1 MRLHQFK
8 KSFKYFWQIH
18 LTVVLCTAV
27 ATGVLAGALIV
38 GDSVRGSLRSLTT
51 ERLGTIQHV
60 LLADHFFQP
69 DLLDRQNTVPAI
81 LLNGTAV
88 APQTQTRASKVN
100 IFGVSESFFG
110 FWEGHPVPNLNKTP
124 DQPFNAI
131 VINEVL
137 QNELNVQVG
146 DALLVNV
153 PQVADIHPEF
163 LFGERDASEAIQSL
177 RLIVSAII
185 PTEKA
190 GRFSLSAHQSLPF
203 NAFIALPVLQK
214 ALGQN
219 DKVNAL
225 FTAEVDPISPDQLTL
240 TLDALDVNIQVHE
253 NYFDLQSRQYL
264 LKPVLSE
271 NALTVATEIGVST
284 LPTFTYLANTISAN
298 NKIVPYSTIV
308 ALPMN
313 EGEFSE
319 LLSGHTTESELLA
332 YKEAQTQDALRAR
345 PKTGEIVLNT
355 WAASDLGV
363 KVGDKVSLTYYRVGA
378 EEEYITETAFFLLKG
393 ILPTEGIAA
402 DRSIIPEF
410 PGIHD
415 TADMSEWESPFP
427 IDYTVIRSQDE
438 AYWDEYGPTPK
449 AFIPLETGK
458 RLWQNPFGDLTA
470 IRMGTAP
477 DIDIHATRTLFETE
491 FLKKIQ
497 PEQIGFQFLSPQADG
512 LQASAGATDF
522 GMLFSSLSIFII
534 LAVAWL
540 VEMFF
545 RIGVEQRSHEIG
557 ILQAVGYPLAK
568 IRRRFLFEGGTIA
581 GIGSLLGCLLAIGYA
596 QLMIFGLHTWWL
608 PAIGTPFIEFHA
620 SLWSLLIGI
629 FVTLI
634 VIMNSIRVSVVRIG
648 RVPTAALLAGGANF
662 DDANLKTEPKAARST
677 RRSAKISLFVIGI
690 SVGIVGGRILFTDGW
705 SALVAFT
712 LIAVIIFFF
721 LRWSV
726 RKADGNSS
734 NLTPQ
739 DVNSSFLFC
748 CIGIVMGVVIAS
760 TPFGIWIHGTLFVWF
775 EHPVFKFLMSTLSI
789 LGVGWLAFNKWLRS
803 QDVPKRLSRLRFALK
818 NAARQPGR
826 SATCVTT
833 VSLACCIVVAV
844 GANRHDAPPET
855 EYAFV
860 AESALPLHHS
870 LNTPDGRFELGF
882 SEKASELL
890 SASEVI
896 PFRVLPGEDVSC
908 LNLYQ
913 PLKPQ
918 ILGASDAML
927 EEPPWNRLRLMRFGE
942 GKIPAI
948 GDDKSLRW
956 ILHHNP
962 DDDFLIQDEFG
973 SLLRLNL
980 ETVENSLFQSQL
992 IISASDFTK
1001 YFPSQSGYQ
1010 FFLIKTP
1017 PAVREETAQILE
1029 KTLGDYGFDLTSA
1042 SARLASYRSVENTYI
1057 STFQSLGGLG
1067 VLLGTFGL
1075 ALVLFRNIIERRG
1088 ELATLRAFG
1097 FRRQLLSRMLFLESC
1112 FLLTVGMFIGIV
1124 AGLAAVLAANGHF
1137 PAFPW
1142 FSLTIT
1148 LLFIFCFGIIA
1159 NAVSVAVA
1167 LRSPLL
1173 ATLKSE

>member
-18 LTVVLCTAV
+18 LTVALCTAV

-88 APQTQTRASKVN
+88 DPQTQTRASKVN

-124 DQPFNAI
+124 NQPFNAI

-185 PTEKA
+185 PTEKV

-271 NALTVATEIGVST
+271 NALASATEIGVST

-393 ILPTEGIAA
+393 ILPMEGIAA

-491 FLKKIQ
+491 FLEKIQ

-568 IRRRFLFEGGTIA
+568 IRRRFLFEGGAIA

-648 RVPTAALLAGGANF
+648 RVPTASLLAGGADF
-662 DDANLKTEPKAARST
+662 DDANLKTEPKATRST
-677 RRSAKISLFVIGI
+677 RRSAKISLFV
-690 SVGIVGGRILFTDGW
+690 VGIPVGIIGGRILFTDGW
-705 SALVAFT
+705 SALVILT
-712 LIAVIIFFF
+712 LIAVIIFCS

-760 TPFGIWIHGTLFVWF
+760 TPFGIWIHGMLFVWF

-882 SEKASELL
+882 SEKTSEFL

-1124 AGLAAVLAANGHF
+1124 AGLVAVLAANGHF